1 LGVALFALGA
11 ALFAL
16 GAARFALGVGRFV
29 QRRAIS
35 SLCFCGRPCA
45 GIELAGEEDAGEGPV
60 ALDGARGD
68 LEEGSDLFDGETAE
82 VAELDDAGLAG
93 IVRGEAGEGLIDGGD
108 FVEAI
113 GGDGEVVVHFDAV
126 EASGASLGVV
136 LAGVV
141 DEDLAHDVSS
151 EADEVGAVVPVNVF
165 AGKADISFVDESG
178 GLEGVVGAL
187 AAHVGPGEAVQLRVD
202 EGEETVGG
210 GRIAGV
216 HGFEDLGDFAWG

>member
-1 LGVALFALGA
+1 MVDSLPFQGCGAPHLALSFL
-11 ALFAL
+11 
-16 GAARFALGVGRFV
+16 
-29 QRRAIS
+29 RRAIS
-35 SLCFCGRPCA
+35 LLCFCGRPCA

-136 LAGVV
+136 LAG
-141 DEDLAHDVSS
+141 
-151 EADEVGAVVPVNVF
+151 
-165 AGKADISFVDESG
+165 
-178 GLEGVVGAL
+178 GVA
-187 AAHVGPGEAVQLRVD
+187 
-202 EGEETVGG
+202 G
-210 GRIAGV
+210 GRG
-216 HGFEDLGDFAWG
+216 AWRGA